1 MISNEVYVPNFN
13 ASTRNVQKLN
23 LCGLSFCEVAVITD
37 TVERTKSLPDR
48 EDKIATT
55 PLHSKAG
62 LKEMSSFWREENL
75 RMCSCRDGM

>member
-1 MISNEVYVPNFN
+1 MKCSKIQSLRSELLEV
-13 ASTRNVQKLN
+13 T
-23 LCGLSFCEVAVITD
+23 VITD

-48 EDKIATT
+48 EVKIATT

-75 RMCSCRDGM
+75 RMCSCREGM